1 MSKKLSKRQ
10 FRIEVFK
17 GVFQSD
23 FYDESQKMQQLDTM
37 YNEDMSY
44 DEIALSEKDSKA
56 VSLKCQDIL
65 DNISDIDK
73 AIESVLDNWT
83 INRIGKVE
91 LAILRVAVY
100 EIKFDEDIPQ
110 KVAINEAVELA
121 KTFCKENSS
130 KYINGVLSG
139 IVNE

>member
-10 FRIEVFK
+10 FRVEVFK

-23 FYDESQKMQQLDTM
+23 FYDESQKMQQLDAM

-44 DEIALSEKDSKA
+44 DEITLSEKDSKA
-56 VSLKCQDIL
+56 VSSKCQDIL

-100 EIKFDEDIPQ
+100 EIKYDKIDAAI
-110 KVAINEAVELA
+110 AINEAVEI
-121 KTFCKENSS
+121 S
-130 KYINGVLSG
+130 KIYGGEKSGSFVNGVLAKM
-139 IVNE
+139 VD

>member
-17 GVFQSD
+17 GVFQFD
-23 FYDESQKMQQLDTM
+23 FYDESQKMQQLDAM

-44 DEIALSEKDSKA
+44 DEITLSEKDSKA
-56 VSLKCQDIL
+56 VSSKCQDIL

-100 EIKFDEDIPQ
+100 EIKYDKIDAAI
-110 KVAINEAVELA
+110 AINEAVEI
-121 KTFCKENSS
+121 S
-130 KYINGVLSG
+130 KIYGGEKSGSFVNGVLAKM
-139 IVNE
+139 VD

>member
-100 EIKFDEDIPQ
+100 EIKYDKIDAAI
-110 KVAINEAVELA
+110 AINEAVEI
-121 KTFCKENSS
+121 CKIYGGEKSGS
-130 KYINGVLSG
+130 FVNGVLAKM
-139 IVNE
+139 VD

>member
-10 FRIEVFK
+10 FRIVVFK

-23 FYDESQKMQQLDTM
+23 FYDESQKMQQLDAM

-44 DEIALSEKDSKA
+44 DEITLSEKDSKA
-56 VSLKCQDIL
+56 VSSKCQDIL

-100 EIKFDEDIPQ
+100 EIKYDKIDAAI
-110 KVAINEAVELA
+110 AINEAVEI
-121 KTFCKENSS
+121 S
-130 KYINGVLSG
+130 KIYGGEKSGSFVNGVLAKM
-139 IVNE
+139 VD